1 MGKDKKEKSRK
12 SFGILAAVVI
22 VLLLV
27 TGGLLVYQ
35 QVLSSSLNNIRYVS
49 DSDYEVG
56 NSRYACDGKW
66 RVSKYKFYETDM
78 YILNASRT
86 PKRNEKTSM
95 KDAYNYMVFDS
106 VEDAAK
112 TYEWYYND
120 FSGYEAIIQEGK
132 TWFITRRLHV
142 TDAVMFDIYYL
153 EENVIISQTLSGFSY
168 SDKNQNIEAQL
179 SRNNLKNYLLTHA
192 SSLRVRLLTD
202 LKNDLP
208 L

>member
-27 TGGLLVYQ
+27 TCGLLVYQ

-66 RVSKYKFYETDM
+66 RGSKYKFYETDM
-78 YILNASRT
+78 YILNSSRT
-86 PKRNEKTSM
+86 PNRNGKSSI

-142 TDAVMFDIYYL
+142 TDVVMFDIYYL
-153 EENVIISQTLSGFSY
+153 EENVIISQTLSS
-168 SDKNQNIEAQL
+168 
-179 SRNNLKNYLLTHA
+179 LKIVTE
-192 SSLRVRLLTD
+192 S
-202 LKNDLP
+202 
-208 L
+208 

>member
-22 VLLLV
+22 ILLLV
-27 TGGLLVYQ
+27 TGGRLIYQ

-86 PKRNEKTSM
+86 PNRNGKSSI

-120 FSGYEAIIQEGK
+120 FSDYEAIIQEGK

-142 TDAVMFDIYYL
+142 TDVVMVDIYYL

-179 SRNNLKNYLLTHA
+179 SRNNLKNYLL
-192 SSLRVRLLTD
+192 SLVHGVEMLLMS
-202 LKNDLP
+202 LKRIHLK
-208 L
+208 